1 MNLRYLLLFLFMG
14 CMHQQ
19 RTFSQTLYGGVIK
32 VDAKTYNLIKDAI
45 GDMQYQLAKATGNDF
60 KIETTDTSNGS
71 GIRLIKLDAAV
82 NVQYDKRLDASNDD
96 AVLIESDGEHTIRII
111 AYTRQGLINGIYTYL
126 DTLGFRWYQPGE
138 EWAYAP
144 KLKGVGVKCN
154 AVFAPDFSLRTFF
167 GTWGTPRNRV
177 VDKTGEVDR
186 AWNLWSTRNRLGGIY
201 TLKGHAWGAVLAQ
214 WHDYFKDRP
223 EEMALVNGK
232 RVGVDASAN
241 KFCISNEDFQ
251 KVFVFHMVRQ
261 LKKMISDNP
270 SLPVYFVSVEPSD
283 GDGDCECDACKKMGS
298 VSTRDFFLANLV
310 AKEFQKIS
318 PKAYVNLYAYNTH
331 ATPPDL
337 QLEPNVIVQ
346 IIPYGYQN
354 VASPEKLIEAWKK
367 KSDHLFIYDYYG
379 LPILNLDQ
387 PLHNVLAPWRFAER
401 LKYWHAQNIKGVT
414 LESSYSIGATGVGL
428 YLFARLG
435 WDIHQDEWR
444 ILKEYYHNC
453 YGPAHDVVWL
463 ADLALADDSME
474 KSVVLD
480 KVDKDFGK
488 GVAKLKLQPEE
499 KARIVD
505 YEAYLHYLKL
515 LYKMQKTDVQG
526 DTVAVDNL
534 LRYVYSIFMRKEV
547 HPFPV
552 NEWPI
557 NFGHTAAFVK
567 KNWSTFNINAPGMKF
582 ATVVP
587 LTDAE
592 IEKLFE
598 DDCRDLR

>member
-1 MNLRYLLLFLFMG
+1 MKPILKYLLVFLLAGFMR
-14 CMHQQ
+14 QQ
-19 RTFSQTLYGGVIK
+19 QSFGQSFYGQVIK
-32 VDAKTYNLIKDAI
+32 ADAQTYGLVKDAVT
-45 GDMQYQLAKATGNDF
+45 DLQFQLNKATGADF
-60 KIETTDTSNGS
+60 KIDAKDTLGSN
-71 GIRLIKLDAAV
+71 GIRLIKLDEKINAG
-82 NVQYDKRLDASNDD
+82 YDKRLDPNNDD
-96 AVLIESDGEHTIRII
+96 AVLLQSDGEHGIKII

-126 DTLGFRWYQPGE
+126 DTLGFRWYHPGE
-138 EWAYAP
+138 EWTITP
-144 KLKGVGVKCN
+144 KLKGIGFKCDE
-154 AVFAPDFSLRTFF
+154 VCVPDFALRTFF

-177 VDKTGEVDR
+177 IDKTGEIDKE
-186 AWNLWSTRNRLGGIY
+186 WNLWSMRNRLGGGY
-201 TLKGHAWGAVLAQ
+201 ALKGHTWGAVLAQ
-214 WHDYFKDRP
+214 WHDYFRDRP
-223 EEMALVNGK
+223 EEMAMVKGK
-232 RVGVDASAN
+232 RIGVDAPSN

-270 SLPVYFVSVEPSD
+270 NLQVYCVSVEPSD

-298 VSTRDFFLANLV
+298 VSTRDFFLANFV

-331 ATPPDL
+331 AAPPDL
-337 QLEPNVIVQ
+337 KLEPNVIVQ

-354 VASPEKLIEAWKK
+354 ISSPQQMIEAWKK

-401 LKYWHAQNIKGVT
+401 IKYWHDQNIKGIT

-435 WDIHQDEWR
+435 WNVHQDEWR
-444 ILKEYYHNC
+444 LLKEYYHQC
-453 YGPAHDVVWL
+453 YGPAYNAVWF
-463 ADLALADDSME
+463 AQQALADDSLG

-480 KVDKDFGK
+480 KVDHNFNNDLK
-488 GVAKLKLQPEE
+488 KLKLEPEQ
-499 KARIVD
+499 KALVTD
-505 YEAYLHYLKL
+505 FKAYLHYLKL
-515 LYKMQKTDVQG
+515 LYKMQATDAKG

-534 LRYVYSIFMRKEV
+534 LRYTYSIFMRKEV

-557 NFGHTAAFVK
+557 NFGHTADYVK
-567 KNWSTFNINAPGMKF
+567 KNWSTFNINAPGMKY
-582 ATVVP
+582 ASVVQ
-587 LTDAE
+587 LTDEE

-598 DDCRDLR
+598 EDLR

>member
-1 MNLRYLLLFLFMG
+1 MFLFLLMG

-19 RTFSQTLYGGVIK
+19 QTFSQTSYGNVIK
-32 VDAKTYNLIKDAI
+32 VDAQTFGLVKDAVT
-45 GDMQYQLAKATGNDF
+45 DFQYQLSKAMGTDF
-60 KIETTDTSNGS
+60 KIDNKDTSAEN
-71 GIRLIKLDAAV
+71 GIRLIKLDAAK
-82 NVQYDKRLDASNDD
+82 NGGFDKRLDPTNDD
-96 AVLIESDGEHTIRII
+96 AVLIESDGEHSLRIV
-111 AYTRQGLINGIYTYL
+111 AYTQQGLINGIYTYL
-126 DTLGFRWYQPGE
+126 DTLGFRWYHPGD
-138 EWAYAP
+138 EWAIVP
-144 KLKGVGVKCN
+144 RFKGIGLKCN
-154 AVFAPDFSLRTFF
+154 TVYKPDFTLRTFF
-167 GTWGTPRNRV
+167 GTWGTPRNWV
-177 VDKTGEVDR
+177 VDKNYRVDKE
-186 AWNLWSTRNRLGGIY
+186 WNMWSTRNRLGGAY
-201 TLKGHAWGAVLAQ
+201 SLKGHAWGAVLAQ
-214 WHDYFKDRP
+214 WHDYFRDRP
-223 EEMALVNGK
+223 EEMAMVNGK
-232 RVGVDASAN
+232 RIGVDGPSN
-241 KFCISNEDFQ
+241 KFCVSNEDFQ

-261 LKKMISDNP
+261 LKKMMSDNP
-270 SLPVYFVSVEPSD
+270 LLPMYIVSVEPSD

-318 PKAYVNLYAYNTH
+318 PRAYVNLYAYNTH
-331 ATPPDL
+331 AAPPDL
-337 QLEPNVIVQ
+337 KLEPNVIVQ

-354 VASPEKLIEAWKK
+354 VSSPEQMIEGWKK

-401 LKYWHAQNIKGVT
+401 LKYWHAQNIRGIT

-435 WDIHQDEWR
+435 WNIHQDEWR
-444 ILKEYYHNC
+444 LLKDYYHQC

-474 KSVVLD
+474 KSVVLN
-480 KVDKDFGK
+480 KVEKDFSK
-488 GVAKLKLQPEE
+488 GLEKLELTPEE
-499 KARIVD
+499 KLRIID

-515 LYKMQKTDVQG
+515 LYRMQKTDAQG

-557 NFGHTAAFVK
+557 NFGHTADFVK

-582 ATVVP
+582 ASVVP
-587 LTDAE
+587 FTDAE

-598 DDCRDLR
+598 EDCKKQMQESRY